1 MKKVPRCSKK
11 MIPLAKEAKKLT
23 KGLHINKLNIL
34 QTKARSFGTDITNI
48 NKNKENKIAKKSSSC
63 REKVIK
69 NI

>member
-34 QTKARSFGTDITNI
+34 ITNI